1 MQPDCRNCHGFP
13 ILHTGSPNR
22 RAVSRRTEPRSEWSR
37 RGGRVLCK
45 AGAIELDR
53 LVAGLSLTAG
63 GVIGVLV
70 ARIVG

>member
-1 MQPDCRNCHGFP
+1 MQSDCRNCHGFP
-13 ILHTGSPNR
+13 TLHKAEGHPQAASLQKKSASVP
-22 RAVSRRTEPRSEWSR
+22 
-37 RGGRVLCK
+37 GRVLCK

>member
-1 MQPDCRNCHGFP
+1 MYSAPDSNRFEN
-13 ILHTGSPNR
+13 LQARTGHR
-22 RAVSRRTEPRSEWSR
+22 RPLETDFAAPVIAR
-37 RGGRVLCK
+37 RVLCK